1 MSTHHLIM
9 LLCSAVTI
17 GWNSMALIGPGSL
30 WFASVNTMQKKVWLM
45 YGCELLKQCDP
56 HLNLKNFKLVTVIN

>member
-1 MSTHHLIM
+1 MSLHHLIM

-30 WFASVNTMQKKVWLM
+30 WFASVITPKKRLA

-56 HLNLKNFKLVTVIN
+56 HLNLKYFKLVTVIN

>member
-1 MSTHHLIM
+1 MSTHYLIM

-30 WFASVNTMQKKVWLM
+30 WFASVNTKKNLA
-45 YGCELLKQCDP
+45 YGCELLKQYDP
-56 HLNLKNFKLVTVIN
+56 HLNLNNFKLVTAIN